1 MLSRC
6 VQCQRELNLATWWGQ
21 RSLLPLCS
29 TCQAGVL
36 PYDVPTCQGCG
47 RTSPRQPLC
56 MDCQAW
62 RDQYG
67 WVLPNR
73 CLYQYNDWMRSYMEQ
88 YKFKGDY
95 YQRRIFMTVYT
106 KAVRKCHAQII
117 VPIPVTEATWQ
128 TRGFNQVLGW
138 YQGNYQSLLRLKMR
152 DKVAQS
158 SKTRQ
163 QRLATPQPFELSR
176 TVDLTGKRILL
187 LDDIYTTGRTLY
199 HAAQCLRT
207 AGARE
212 IFSLTLAG

>member
-6 VQCQRELNLATWWGQ
+6 VQCQHELKLTTWWGQ
-21 RSLLPLCS
+21 RSKLPLCQS
-29 TCQAGVL
+29 CQAGLVAYAD
-36 PYDVPTCQGCG
+36 PRCQGCG
-47 RTSPRQPLC
+47 RTSQRQPLC
-56 MDCQAW
+56 LDCQGW
-62 RDQYG
+62 HDQYG
-67 WVLPNR
+67 WILPNQ

-95 YQRRIFMTVYT
+95 YQRRIFMTLYT
-106 KAVRKCHAQII
+106 KAALKYHAQII
-117 VPIPVTEATWQ
+117 VPIPVTETTWQ

-138 YQGNYQSLLRLKMR
+138 YQGQYQELLHLKMR

-163 QRLATPQPFELSR
+163 QRLATPQPFELGPDL
-176 TVDLTGKRILL
+176 DLTGKRILL

-199 HAAQCLRT
+199 HAAQCLRQ

-212 IFSLTLAG
+212 ILSLTLAG